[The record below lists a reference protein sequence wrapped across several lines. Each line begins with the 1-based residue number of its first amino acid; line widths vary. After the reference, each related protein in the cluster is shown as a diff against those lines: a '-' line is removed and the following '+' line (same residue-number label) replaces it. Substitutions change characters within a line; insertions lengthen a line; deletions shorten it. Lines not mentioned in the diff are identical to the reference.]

1 MRPLKIKDHVSKKT
15 GRIRKKFKKTF
26 GVSPHQITLA
36 LLNHEKSQNLI
47 ADMANDG
54 EVISKFAPKVLERMK
69 HIIEGTKDLNR
80 VHSEVA
86 KLGGDAINQ
95 IQKYHDDSELANTK
109 YVNTAEEQK
118 LSFTSAKD
126 KESLRHKNAIAL
138 GTLQKWL
145 AKHTE
150 QIDGEYKYNQTQL
163 NTETKN
169 QQINLEYDEKLGEYR
184 LDMGSDFNPELLPK
198 KQYAPLEV
206 VKRIATPIKETL
218 LGF

>member
-1 MRPLKIKDHVSKKT
+1 MAKMRPLKIKDHVSGKN
-15 GRIRKKFKKTF
+15 GQIRKRFKKTF
-26 GVSPHQITLA
+26 GVSPHQVTLA
-36 LLNHEKSQNLI
+36 LLNNEKAQNHI

-54 EVISKFAPKVLERMK
+54 EVISRFAPKVLERMK

-80 VHSEVA
+80 VHAEITR
-86 KLGGDAINQ
+86 LGGDAINQ
-95 IQKYHDDSELANTK
+95 IDKYRNDSELANTK
-109 YVNTAEEQK
+109 YINTSEEQK

-163 NTETKN
+163 STETKN

-184 LDMGSDFNPELLPK
+184 LDMGRFQPRTFTQKTVRTTRNSKANCNN
-198 KQYAPLEV
+198 Y
-206 VKRIATPIKETL
+206 
-218 LGF
+218 